1 MARNKKWEEVSD
13 VLRKRIFNGEYKS
26 GQDFPSTLELMNE
39 FQVYAGT
46 IQNAVNNLI
55 REGLLITHGSGTRR
69 RIVRPLLQ
77 RSVRRGGFSK
87 EYGARGRVEVLDLQI
102 IKSAKQL
109 PDIVKQELEAPALL
123 YRTIQWRDDLPVA
136 LSTCYIPG
144 TLPINQLKEL
154 LANSTV
160 SLYAAMEELG
170 LHPTTCEESLIATLP
185 EQAELEAL
193 HLPSQGSLPVIRITR
208 KVFDPDENLLELCF
222 LSDRADCYEFVYKF
236 PLI

>member
-1 MARNKKWEEVSD
+1 MARYKRWED
-13 VLRKRIFNGEYKS
+13 IATVLRKRIIEGEYKP

-39 FQVYAGT
+39 FQVYTTT
-46 IQNAVNNLI
+46 IQNAINALI
-55 REGLLITHGSGTRR
+55 REGFIFTRGSGIKR
-69 RIVRPLLQ
+69 RIVRPLIE
-77 RSVRRGGFSK
+77 RSARRGGFSK

-109 PDIVKQELEAPALL
+109 PDIVKQDLEAPALL

-136 LSTCYIPG
+136 LSTGYIPG
-144 TLPINQLKEL
+144 TLPIKQLKEL

-185 EQAELEAL
+185 DQAELEAL

-208 KVFDPDENLLELCF
+208 KVFDPDENLLELCY
-222 LSDRADCYEFVYKF
+222 LIDRADCYEFVYKF